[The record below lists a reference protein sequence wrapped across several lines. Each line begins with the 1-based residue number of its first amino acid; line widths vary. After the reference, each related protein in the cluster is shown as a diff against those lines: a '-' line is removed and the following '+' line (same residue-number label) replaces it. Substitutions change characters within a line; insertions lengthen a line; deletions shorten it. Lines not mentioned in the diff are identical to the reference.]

1 MNSQTILKTLG
12 IITAL
17 FLGIYFFAQWQLKSN
32 LEQLTDNL
40 GNEFEVTYDSARL
53 TLSGT
58 ALIHKANLAIPS
70 MNIQMTVDEIEYG
83 VGNVFGTL
91 FSSNSSDDFSIP
103 QSLYIRYE
111 NANLLLTP
119 SVVAMIK
126 SAEQP
131 SHLSALEASGCG
143 QKMHI
148 GINEYLAMGYN
159 DVNVSGEFSFE
170 KSSVVSDTISQISGQ
185 SKLNIS
191 NMTRFEYQFEV
202 SNIVSDFNKLAQ
214 LELMPTIDLIS
225 LDVTDLGYNFRRN
238 TYCAS
243 QANSEI
249 APYLDNHIKLVS
261 DALKTAKLEMTD
273 DIKRTY
279 KELLQPGS
287 TVHLAIKPQPGF
299 SFANLTHYNEQELR
313 DILGLEIQVN
323 NFDLPQIFKGWQLRK
338 FDKVVVLSPKAIAEK
353 NKIRHLKY
361 HEKPLV
367 NAKRYIRKKVK
378 VERLDGS
385 IFEGILDS
393 VDGDNIR
400 ISTTYKQG
408 YSQGAIIKSRIKS
421 FYVYQ

>member
-1 MNSQTILKTLG
+1 MSSQTILKALG
-12 IITAL
+12 IVATL
-17 FLGIYFFAQWQLKSN
+17 LLGLYLFAQWQLKSS
-32 LEQLTDNL
+32 LERFTDNL
-40 GNEFEVTYDSARL
+40 GNDFEVTYDSAKL

-58 ALIHKANLAIPS
+58 ALINSAKLAIPS
-70 MNIQMTVDEIEYG
+70 LNVQITIEEVEYA
-83 VGNVFGTL
+83 VGSVFDTL
-91 FSSNSSDDFSIP
+91 FSDEDSENFSIP
-103 QSLYIRYE
+103 ESLYIRYE

-119 SVVAMIK
+119 SVTAMIK

-143 QKMHI
+143 QKMHL
-148 GINEYLAMGYN
+148 GINEFLAMGYT
-159 DVNVSGEFSFE
+159 DVNVSGELSFD
-170 KSSVVSDTISQISGQ
+170 KTSVVGGAISKIAGH

-202 SNIVSDFNKLAQ
+202 SNISNDFSKLTI
-214 LELMPTIDLIS
+214 LELRPTIDLIS

-238 TYCAS
+238 TYCAA
-243 QANSEI
+243 QENTEI
-249 APYLDNHIKLVS
+249 AHYLDKHIKLVS
-261 DALKTAKLEMTD
+261 EALKSAKLEMTD

-287 TVHLAIKPQPGF
+287 TVHLAVKPKPGF

-313 DILGLEIQVN
+313 DILGLEIKVN

-338 FDKVVVLSPKAIAEK
+338 FEKVVVLSPKAIAEK
-353 NKIRHLKY
+353 NRIKHLKY
-361 HEKPLV
+361 HKKPLV
-367 NAKRYIRKKVK
+367 NAKRYLRKQVK

-385 IFEGILDS
+385 IFEGVLDS
-393 VDGDNIR
+393 VSGDNLK

-408 YSQGAIIKSRIKS
+408 YSQGEIIKSRIKN